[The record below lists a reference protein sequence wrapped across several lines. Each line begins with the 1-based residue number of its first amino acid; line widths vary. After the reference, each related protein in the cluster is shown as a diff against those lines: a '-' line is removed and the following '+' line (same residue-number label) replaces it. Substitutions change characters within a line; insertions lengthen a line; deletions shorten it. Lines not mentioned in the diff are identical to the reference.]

1 MINQNEKSEEL
12 KDSFSSTLKQFLTDI
27 PKISKGIYSISIGI
41 GCLLLFAYFV
51 SINYVP
57 IFDLSS
63 ALWIPIFIAG
73 VGLMVVV
80 LLGFVFVLP
89 GWMLNIFIDDIK
101 DTDKKEKLLKYL
113 NFQDPNGKQKLL
125 AFCFFAMPWL
135 INLFL
140 LAIVIYVPKNYFP
153 AIKWV
158 DDISYCFLF
167 VPLILIPLLWKYIL
181 QKEFFWYNPAR
192 LPTPAEWVNVRRERV
207 KDAVDCIWWL
217 SKDPHPKANNRK
229 VLQPYSDSMQE
240 LLKRGY
246 KAKLRP
252 SGHDISTKFSRDNGG
267 AIPPNLLE
275 IANTESN
282 SKYLRACR
290 QFGLKPHPARYP
302 AGVPEFFIKFLTEP
316 NDLVIDPF
324 AGSNVTGE
332 VAEKLN
338 RRWIAFELVEEYLK
352 GSRFRFE
359 EFCPSEI
366 GGNGNGK
373 RTSKQKENDHLF
385 LYK

>member
-1 MINQNEKSEEL
+1 MGRGSPYYKTKCGLAYLGDAIELFDIFEDGTVDLIMTSPPFALRRKKEYGNVDAEKYIEWFLPFAEKFYDIL
-12 KDSFSSTLKQFLTDI
+12 KPNGSLVIDI
-27 PKISKGIYSISIGI
+27 GGSWIPRKPVRSLYHYE
-41 GCLLLFAYFV
+41 LLL
-51 SINYVP
+51 
-57 IFDLSS
+57 
-63 ALWIPIFIAG
+63 ALCKMPVRKF
-73 VGLMVVV
+73 
-80 LLGFVFVLP
+80 
-89 GWMLNIFIDDIK
+89 
-101 DTDKKEKLLKYL
+101 YL
-113 NFQDPNGKQKLL
+113 AQ
-125 AFCFFAMPWL
+125 
-135 INLFL
+135 
-140 LAIVIYVPKNYFP
+140 
-153 AIKWV
+153 
-158 DDISYCFLF
+158 
-167 VPLILIPLLWKYIL
+167 
-181 QKEFFWYNPAR
+181 EFFWYNPAR

-229 VLQPYSDSMQE
+229 VLQPYSDSMQG

-267 AIPPNLLE
+267 SIPPNLLE

-316 NDLVIDPF
+316 NDFVLDPF

-338 RRWIAFELVEEYLK
+338 RRWIAFELIEDYLK

-359 EFCPSEI
+359 EFCPPEI
-366 GGNGNGK
+366 G
-373 RTSKQKENDHLF
+373 
-385 LYK
+385 